1 MLAAPANRPPTA
13 GFFSLVARAPADSS
27 ADVSKKIVT
36 PLCLSDWVRRCG
48 ANPALRSKRPASRH
62 QGLDRITASV

>member
-13 GFFSLVARAPADSS
+13 GFFSLVARAPADSVSS

-36 PLCLSDWVRRCG
+36 PLCLSDWVRRW
-48 ANPALRSKRPASRH
+48 PVRSLMAATKRPASRP
-62 QGLDRITASV
+62 